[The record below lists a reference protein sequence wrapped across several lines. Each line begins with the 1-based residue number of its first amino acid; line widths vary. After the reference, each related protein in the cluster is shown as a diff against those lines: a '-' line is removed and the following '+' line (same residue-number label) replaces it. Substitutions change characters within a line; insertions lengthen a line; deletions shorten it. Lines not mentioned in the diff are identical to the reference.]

1 MSAARIWNALVEN
14 AKTKAAKIVHQKD
27 VSFHLHVAKD
37 VDARETDVSFYMI
50 FENLSVYSYREKVY
64 DL

>member
-1 MSAARIWNALVEN
+1 MEN

-37 VDARETDVSFYMI
+37 VDAREKDVSFYMI
-50 FENLSVYSYREKVY
+50 FENLSVYSRKKFMIYKR
-64 DL
+64 